1 MYKGGA
7 RTNLDTPFNTCS
19 TLSDLHHQK
28 PHRAFILSTR
38 YRPYNPSSPQET
50 RSTRAPITESL
61 KSERT
66 TTMLLAPKTPLFY
79 LFTICVLVSLTAAAP
94 STNQFRR
101 RNSIAPNS
109 TIISPIQKRQTT
121 SREIIHRRNIK
132 KRLEMARQVKEGCKP
147 TQEPQ
152 ASGKP
157 YPTCYA
163 EGGKVGYARY
173 ANWYV
178 SATGLVMRLHS

>member
-1 MYKGGA
+1 
-7 RTNLDTPFNTCS
+7 
-19 TLSDLHHQK
+19 
-28 PHRAFILSTR
+28 
-38 YRPYNPSSPQET
+38 
-50 RSTRAPITESL
+50 
-61 KSERT
+61 
-66 TTMLLAPKTPLFY
+66 MLLAPKTPLFY
-79 LFTICVLVSLTAAAP
+79 LFAICVLVSLTAAAP
-94 STNQFRR
+94 STQQFRR

-109 TIISPIQKRQTT
+109 TISSPIQKRQTT

-178 SATGLVMRLHS
+178 SATGVGDAPSQLTEKGSISRRLAWQPIPFDHSNRGHVYPTLYGLC